1 MSTVKK
7 RKLKFRVLTLIF
19 FVALAVG
26 GNAVYNAVF
35 VTPDTKLT
43 AARLDAPNAP
53 APITGPAADKAKA
66 VALTKF
72 PNATV
77 DRVQQLSDGTY
88 AVHLSDANGPHHV
101 FENKAFKI
109 TSVA

>member
-1 MSTVKK
+1 MSTIKK
-7 RKLKFRVLTLIF
+7 RKLKFRIISLVF
-19 FVALAVG
+19 FAVLAVG
-26 GNAVYNAVF
+26 GNALYNAMF

-43 AARLDAPNAP
+43 AARLDSPNAP

-77 DRVQQLSDGTY
+77 IRVQQLSDGTY
-88 AVHLSDANGPHHV
+88 AVHLTDSKGSHHV
-101 FENKAFKI
+101 FENKSFKI